1 MWDRN
6 FSSGRFSTRLLEHV
20 IMQWPTED
28 AVSALLNDQPNLGAW
43 LPTLGVMALAMTP
56 LALILAGTPGAV
68 LTSAFFIFVWLAS
81 LIWVF
86 ARHGSLGSA
95 RVLPS
100 AAMVV
105 SWPVIGILFVSLW

>member
-1 MWDRN
+1 
-6 FSSGRFSTRLLEHV
+6 
-20 IMQWPTED
+20 MQWPAED
-28 AVSALLNDQPNLGAW
+28 AVSALLKDQPNLGAW
-43 LPTLGVMALAMTP
+43 LLTLGVMALAMTP
-56 LALILAGTPGAV
+56 LGLILAGIWGAV

-95 RVLPS
+95 SVLPS

-105 SWPVIGILFVSLW
+105 AWPVIGVLFGILW